1 MKNSKE
7 LHKIAVFLEFKRIEK
22 SVSEAHIDVN
32 RLNKEYLI
40 STLDVQI
47 GETDTNFPL
56 IFLERSKSKDK

>member
-32 RLNKEYLI
+32 RLNKEYQI